1 MVKIFTMSE
10 LKFEIMKDYCLGQY
24 EKSMPDN
31 LEWCDKLKLSKEFVF
46 DYLEISV
53 DETDEK
59 FKRLDWDLE
68 RKIKLIKAMFK
79 NDQFI
84 RTMCLSGHRMF
95 PLGHYDEIVQNKSL
109 EIMVKAISLA
119 SDFGIRIIQLAG
131 YDIYYE
137 KGNEITRKIFQKNLE
152 KCVDMASKKE

>member
-1 MVKIFTMSE
+1 
-10 LKFEIMKDYCLGQY
+10 MKKYTLGLY
-24 EKSMPDN
+24 EKSMPN
-31 LEWCDKLKLSKEFVF
+31 TLSFAEKLLCAKECGF
-46 DYLEISV
+46 DYLEISI
-53 DETDEK
+53 DESDEK
-59 FKRLDWDLE
+59 LSRLNMSKEE
-68 RKIKLIKAMFK
+68 RKYLLDVMSVCGVP
-79 NDQFI
+79 I

-137 KGNEITRKIFQKNLE
+137 KGNEITRKIFQKKLE